1 MIELWRPIP
10 GYEGY
15 YEAGD
20 LGNIRSL
27 DRRIKYPNGT
37 VQLRKGRV
45 LKQTMSR
52 TGYVQVTLS
61 KKDKQTTYNV
71 HSLILTAF
79 RGPRPE
85 GLHGC
90 HNNGNSLNNRLLN
103 LRWDTPSGNL
113 GDKKLHGTH
122 QCGEQIHQSKLTE
135 DDIRA
140 IRADSRSRVVI
151 AARYSVSPSNIGCI
165 QRRKTWAHVI

>member
-10 GYEGY
+10 GYEGF

-37 VQLRKGRV
+37 VQLRKGRM
-45 LKQTMSR
+45 LKQSVGSH
-52 TGYVQVTLS
+52 GYLTVSLS
-61 KKDKQTTYNV
+61 KEGRPTKYCIHHLV
-71 HSLILTAF
+71 LITF
-79 RGPRPE
+79 RGSKP
-85 GLHGC
+85 GHDCC
-90 HNNGNSLNNRLLN
+90 HNDGNPLNNRLLN
-103 LRWDTPSGNL
+103 LRWDTTSGNM

-122 QCGEQIHQSKLTE
+122 QCGERIHQSKLTE

-140 IRADSRSRVVI
+140 IRADSRFERIVAKDYGVTK
-151 AARYSVSPSNIGCI
+151 SNIGCI
-165 QRRKTWAHVI
+165 RRRKTWAHVV